1 MATKIV
7 GLDLGT
13 HTVKVCE
20 LVTAFRNFELVG
32 FGYEPVEVEGDERPD
47 FEALAAAA
55 HRLLERRGLL
65 GETLMCALPPGMTAT
80 AVIELP
86 FDQPKKVEAVL
97 PMQLDD
103 LLPVDVE
110 DVVYDY
116 QITERREDGSARV
129 LVAYVR
135 RDRFAELLGALEVHG
150 IDPKVV
156 GIGPLTVFNI
166 YDHAIGAEMS
176 APVAM
181 LDLGHGH
188 SELCIFD
195 RGEPQVVRDITGGG
209 QQITLAL
216 AEAFHVTAEQAER
229 GKIAEGFVAPA
240 GYEDTEVDIDPE
252 TASSRRR
259 LVAEACRKALAPVIR
274 EVRRSM
280 VAHELASGRSVER
293 IYLTGGTSLLSGLP
307 EYLAHELKV
316 DVVPLD
322 PLGAA
327 FNKLADS
334 GERVRPFV
342 AKALALSLRA
352 FSRAHQSQVNF
363 RKGDF
368 GYTGDFG
375 FLQGRIIT
383 LGVAA
388 LLMIMLGSLVALTK
402 KQRLEAEYAAL
413 KARVAAISEPILGF
427 ETDDVD
433 QLYNAVVAADRNAA
447 NPIPEY
453 DAMQMLAQMSEKIP
467 FDLTVDIEQLDLN
480 LGNKRAQIHGKTLS
494 GGDVERV
501 VEALRATQCFKG
513 EINKERVE
521 KSTDD
526 KTKFRLSATITCI

>member
-20 LVTAFRNFELVG
+20 LVTAFRSFELVG
-32 FGYEPVEVEGDERPD
+32 FGYEPVEFEGEGKPD
-47 FEALAAAA
+47 FEALAQAAR
-55 HRLLERRGLL
+55 RLLERRGLL
-65 GETLMCALPPGMTAT
+65 GETLMCALPPGLAAT
-80 AVIELP
+80 AMVELP
-86 FDQPKKVEAVL
+86 FDVPKKIEAVL

-103 LLPVDVE
+103 LLPVPVE

-116 QITERREDGSARV
+116 QITARREDGSSTV

-135 RDRFAELLGALEVHG
+135 RDRFAELLAALELHG
-150 IDPKVV
+150 IDPKVMS
-156 GIGPLTVFNI
+156 IGPLSIYNL
-166 YDHAIGAEMS
+166 YDHAIGAETQV
-176 APVAM
+176 PVAI

-188 SELCIFD
+188 SELSIFD
-195 RGEPQVVRDITGGG
+195 RGEPQVVRDIAGGG

-216 AEAFHVTAEQAER
+216 AAAFHVEPAQAER
-229 GKIAEGFVAPA
+229 GKISEGFVAAPGA
-240 GYEDTEVDIDPE
+240 EDTEIDIEPE
-252 TASSRRR
+252 TATSRRR
-259 LVAEACRKALAPVIR
+259 LVAETCRRALGPVVR

-280 VAHELASGRSVER
+280 VAHEMRTGRAVER
-293 IYLTGGTSLLSGLP
+293 LYLTGGTSLLAGLP
-307 EYLAHELKV
+307 EYLESEFKV
-316 DVVPLD
+316 TVVSLEPLRA
-322 PLGAA
+322 G

-342 AKALALSLRA
+342 AKSLALSLRA

-368 GYTGDFG
+368 AYTGDFG

-413 KARVAAISEPILGF
+413 KARVTAISVSVLGF

-433 QLYNAVVAADRNAA
+433 QLYNTVVAADRTSA

-453 DAMQMLAQMSEKIP
+453 DAMQMLAQISEKIP
-467 FDLTVDIEQLDLN
+467 FDLEVDVDLLDIN
-480 LGNKRAQIHGKTLS
+480 LDNKRMQLQGKTPS
-494 GGDVERV
+494 AGDVERIG
-501 VEALRATQCFKG
+501 EALRATPCFRG
-513 EINKERVE
+513 DINNERVE
-521 KSTDD
+521 KSVDD
-526 KTKFRLSATITCI
+526 KTKFRMTATATCL